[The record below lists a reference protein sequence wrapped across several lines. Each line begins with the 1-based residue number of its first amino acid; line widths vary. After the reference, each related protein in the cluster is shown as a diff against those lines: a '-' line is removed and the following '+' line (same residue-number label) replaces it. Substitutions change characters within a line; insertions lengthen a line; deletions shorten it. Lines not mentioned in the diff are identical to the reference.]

1 MLGIVMLY
9 NYFKMLRIQQK
20 FVNDKLVIM
29 GINTTEKMRYN
40 TRLWDN

>member
-29 GINTTEKMRYN
+29 GINTTEEMRYN

>member
-9 NYFKMLRIQQK
+9 TYFKMLGIQQK

-29 GINTTEKMRYN
+29 GINTEEMPYN
-40 TRLWDN
+40 SRLWDN